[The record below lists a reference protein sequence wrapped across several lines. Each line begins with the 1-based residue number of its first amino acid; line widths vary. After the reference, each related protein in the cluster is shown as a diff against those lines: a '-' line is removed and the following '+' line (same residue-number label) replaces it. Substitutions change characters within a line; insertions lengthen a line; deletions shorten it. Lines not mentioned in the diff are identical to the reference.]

1 MILERNP
8 DAITQTPLTDTHETV
23 FERAARCSDV
33 AVSRFGECVFNLE
46 VIHDTFPSISHTE
59 PHEHFTVNLIF
70 TTLAGNFSEFSMMS
84 TPPKLPRSFPQSEQ

>member
-46 VIHDTFPSISHTE
+46 VIHDT
-59 PHEHFTVNLIF
+59 
-70 TTLAGNFSEFSMMS
+70 S
-84 TPPKLPRSFPQSEQ
+84 TPTFAS